1 VSRPDCRGLRLAE
14 AHTALGGVL
23 HRVDWDREG
32 AEREFRRAVELNP
45 GYITA
50 HQWYAILLAEA
61 GRDADALRHAE
72 RAVALDPLSGL
83 MHQALGLIH
92 LFGRRFDRA
101 VAEERRPLE
110 LAPQLGPAPQFLAQP
125 GSLRSLKVDPLSDGV
140 RNDPRFA
147 DLTRRAGL

>member
-23 HRVDWDREG
+23 HRVDWDREV

-101 VAEERRPLE
+101 VAEERRALE
-110 LAPQLGPAPQFLAQP
+110 LAPQFLAQP
-125 GSLRSLKVDPLSDGV
+125 GSMRSLKVDPLFDGV